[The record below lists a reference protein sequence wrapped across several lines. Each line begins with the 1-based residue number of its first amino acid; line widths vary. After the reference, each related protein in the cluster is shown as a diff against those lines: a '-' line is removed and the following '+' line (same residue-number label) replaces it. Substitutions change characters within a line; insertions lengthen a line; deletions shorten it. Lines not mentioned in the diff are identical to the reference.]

1 MFDLDG
7 RVALITGAASG
18 IGAATAR
25 VFASAGAGVVLA
37 WYPSDGHDVM
47 LVEKAITG
55 GGGRCLVAEV
65 DVRRT
70 PDVDAAVDRAVTEL
84 GGIDIVVANAGIARK
99 VALDRLDDEAW
110 GSVLDV
116 DLNGAWRCFRAALP
130 HMRRAGYGRLLATSS
145 VAGTVQAWPSL
156 PHYTA
161 AKAGLVGLIRTLAV
175 EYGPDGITANAVA
188 PGVIDTPQAND
199 PVNSLGPDGVRAVGP
214 KVPVRRVG
222 VPDDIAYL
230 FLYLASEQA
239 SYVSGQLIVA
249 DGARHLAGLDKPC
262 PCCPPPG
269 SSRSRGACRP
279 PTCSRSA
286 SWPRRPGGRSGSTAT
301 PR

>member
-25 VFASAGAGVVLA
+25 VFANAGARVVLA
-37 WYPSDGHDVM
+37 WYPPDGHDVT
-47 LVEKAITG
+47 LVEKAIAG
-55 GGGRCLVAEV
+55 AGGRCLVAEV

-70 PDVDAAVDRAVTEL
+70 EDVDAAVQRAVSEF

-99 VALDRLDDEAW
+99 VGLDQLDDEAW
-110 GSVLDV
+110 DTVLDV
-116 DLNGAWRCFRAALP
+116 NLNGAWRCFRAALP

-145 VAGTVQAWPSL
+145 IAGTVQAWPSL

-175 EYGPDGITANAVA
+175 EYGPHGITANAVA

-249 DGARHLAGLDKPC
+249 DGARHLAGLD
-262 PCCPPPG
+262 
-269 SSRSRGACRP
+269 
-279 PTCSRSA
+279 
-286 SWPRRPGGRSGSTAT
+286 
-301 PR
+301 

>member
-25 VFASAGAGVVLA
+25 VFANAGARVVLA
-37 WYPSDGHDVM
+37 WYPPDGHDVT
-47 LVEKAITG
+47 LVEKAIAG
-55 GGGRCLVAEV
+55 AGGRCLVAEV

-70 PDVDAAVDRAVTEL
+70 PDVDAAAARAVSEF

-99 VALDRLDDEAW
+99 VGLEDLDDEAW
-110 GSVLDV
+110 DTVLDV

-145 VAGTVQAWPSL
+145 IAGTVQAWPSL

-175 EYGPDGITANAVA
+175 EYGPYGITANAVA

-249 DGARHLAGLDKPC
+249 DGARHLAGLD
-262 PCCPPPG
+262 
-269 SSRSRGACRP
+269 
-279 PTCSRSA
+279 
-286 SWPRRPGGRSGSTAT
+286 
-301 PR
+301 